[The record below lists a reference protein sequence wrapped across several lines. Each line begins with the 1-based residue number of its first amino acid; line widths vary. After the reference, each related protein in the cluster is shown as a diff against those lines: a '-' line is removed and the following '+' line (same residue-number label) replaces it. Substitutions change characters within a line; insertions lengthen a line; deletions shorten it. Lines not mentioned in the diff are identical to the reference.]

1 MTPCPNLAPQL
12 TVFSGQSVYASAAGV
27 LTLGRRANITTQ
39 RVIFSA
45 GAGPFTYN
53 IILADTIATAGD
65 IFRIILVF
73 PASTHPTVQLQ
84 DSLSGN
90 IADPISGT
98 GFSFRTIIEL
108 TFNGVSWEVDD
119 QSA

>member
-1 MTPCPNLAPQL
+1 MTPCPNVAPQL
-12 TVFSGQSVYASAAGV
+12 TVFSGQPVYVSAAGI

-39 RVIFSA
+39 RIVLSA
-45 GAGPFTYN
+45 GAAPFVYN
-53 IILADTIATAGD
+53 VVLADTIATAGD

-90 IADPISGT
+90 ISDPMSGT
-98 GFSFRTIIEL
+98 GFSFRSITEL